1 MGKLCGVVTKHKID
15 WPTLMPP
22 AITTAQSPRND
33 GAATWLV
40 TKAFAAGSL
49 TRNPEY
55 QSICPVMKS
64 NYANEKPVKQSTI
77 DVVSTNGEAYD
88 VKA

>member
-1 MGKLCGVVTKHKID
+1 
-15 WPTLMPP
+15 MPP
-22 AITTAQSPRND
+22 VVITAQSPRKD

-55 QSICPVMKS
+55 QSICPVMKN
-64 NYANEKPVKQSTI
+64 NYANEKPVKKSTI

>member
-1 MGKLCGVVTKHKID
+1 MNI
-15 WPTLMPP
+15 PTSIIVDTL
-22 AITTAQSPRND
+22 S
-33 GAATWLV
+33 
-40 TKAFAAGSL
+40 SL